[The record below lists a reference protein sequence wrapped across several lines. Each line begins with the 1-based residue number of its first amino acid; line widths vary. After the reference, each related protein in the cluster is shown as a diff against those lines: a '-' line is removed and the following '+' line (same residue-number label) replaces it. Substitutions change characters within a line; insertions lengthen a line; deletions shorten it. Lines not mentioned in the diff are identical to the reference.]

1 MEPYYLK
8 EFTTFNQVKVKTKSN
23 TSEYGKSEDVQI
35 VVKDGKQVEVRKDK
49 KEELVSP
56 SFSPNGNQEKW
67 ITAD

>member
-35 VVKDGKQVEVRKDK
+35 VVKDGK
-49 KEELVSP
+49 
-56 SFSPNGNQEKW
+56 
-67 ITAD
+67 